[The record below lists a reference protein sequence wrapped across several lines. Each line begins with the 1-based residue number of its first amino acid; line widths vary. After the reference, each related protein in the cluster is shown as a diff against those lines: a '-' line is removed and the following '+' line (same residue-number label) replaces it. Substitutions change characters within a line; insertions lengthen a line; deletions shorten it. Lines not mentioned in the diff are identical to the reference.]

1 MNTYELLTAA
11 GHILGDIEDENGEI
25 TEATLAGMDEWIDA
39 AEDKLGRIRAVITR
53 TKNEQALLR
62 EEEKRLADRRKRL
75 NDVLD
80 RVTDLATSLL
90 QAQEALGHD
99 NKVKTDTYSVWLHTT
114 KRAELADGFTIYDV
128 PEELRNYGKPALNRT
143 AVKEAESKGDLPPGT
158 VIQDHQILR
167 WK

>member
-62 EEEKRLADRRKRL
+62 EEEKRLAARRRRL
-75 NDVLD
+75 DAVLH

-90 QAQEALGHD
+90 QAQEALG
-99 NKVKTDTYSVWLHTT
+99 NEPKVKTYTYTVSLSRSQSVHVDHLGAVANDWLIHPEP
-114 KRAELADGFTIYDV
+114 KVDKAGARKAMLAG
-128 PEELRNYGKPALNRT
+128 EEIRGLSLQPSY
-143 AVKEAESKGDLPPGT
+143 S
-158 VIQDHQILR
+158 LR

>member
-25 TEATLAGMDEWIDA
+25 TEATLAGMDDWIDA

-62 EEEKRLADRRKRL
+62 EEEIRLADRRKRL
-75 NDVLD
+75 NKVLD
-80 RVTDLATSLL
+80 RMTNKAIALL
-90 QAQEALGHD
+90 RAQEALGHD
-99 NKVKTDTYSVWLHTT
+99 NKVNTDTYSAWLHTT
-114 KRAELADGFTIYDV
+114 KRAELADGYTIYDV
-128 PEELRNYGKPALNRT
+128 PEEFRNYGKPVLNKA

-158 VIQDHQILR
+158 VIQDHQLLR
-167 WK
+167 WG